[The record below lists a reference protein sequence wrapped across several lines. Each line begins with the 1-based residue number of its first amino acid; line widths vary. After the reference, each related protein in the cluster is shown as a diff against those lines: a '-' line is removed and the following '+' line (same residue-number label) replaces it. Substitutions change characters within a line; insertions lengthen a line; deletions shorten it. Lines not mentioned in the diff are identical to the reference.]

1 MYVLKNEE
9 GIQMTVELFR
19 NDSYLKSYNSRITEI
34 LEDGIILDK
43 TIFYPEGGG
52 QPGDI
57 GKILYNGK
65 NIEIIGTRYQ
75 NKKIV
80 HLIEKNN
87 FLKINDKIDIN
98 LNWDIR
104 YSHMKVHTC
113 LHLLCSII
121 PAPVTGGSIG
131 DARGRLDFDIDI
143 KPDKELILKQLN
155 DLLNQDHLISINEI
169 TDDELDQNPELIRTM
184 SVKPPRGSGKI
195 RMISIGDGIDYQP
208 CGGTHVNKTS
218 EIGIVTSIKIENK
231 GKMNK
236 RIIINLSN

>member
-57 GKILYNGK
+57 GKIRYNGQ

-169 TDDELDQNPELIRTM
+169 IDDELDQNPELIRTM

-236 RIIINLSN
+236 RIIIKL

>member
-19 NDSYLKSYNSRITEI
+19 NNSYLKSYNSRITEI

-98 LNWDIR
+98 LDWDIR

-169 TDDELDQNPELIRTM
+169 TDHELDQNPELIRTM

-236 RIIINLSN
+236 RIIIKL

>member
-57 GKILYNGK
+57 GKIRYNGK

-236 RIIINLSN
+236 RIIIKL